1 MIKKNVNVSC
11 ELEMYT
17 QREYKNCNFQQ
28 IFLNWIILIIIEA
41 NMITFGGLIGG
52 THVEGTVSQIFY
64 LSSSFHFMKCR
75 KLS

>member
-1 MIKKNVNVSC
+1 MSC

-17 QREYKNCNFQQ
+17 QREYKNCNFQK
-28 IFLNWIILIIIEA
+28 IFFNWIISVIIGAKLIK
-41 NMITFGGLIGG
+41 FGGLIGEI
-52 THVEGTVSQIFY
+52 HLEGTVSQIFY